1 MNGIDRHIK
10 SLIDRIQSKQKNEV
24 RVRKFRRKLR
34 KATHRQQIIDGYKI
48 INSENSKKFYKYVSK
63 RLNSKDHLSILV
75 NDEGEPVVDDQGK
88 AELMK
93 SYFES
98 MYPSQEEMR
107 KRHLVSASCPGG
119 IRKTPT
125 INMLNNI
132 DSSSMNLFRQVR
144 KLNNSNAESPDSF
157 STNFLK
163 SCGYEICE
171 PLTYILQKSLELGRT
186 PNIFKTAIVK
196 KKIQKKGDK
205 SKIENKKNISLTSSC
220 CKLFESIIAEEIL
233 LMLRAK
239 I

>member
-1 MNGIDRHIK
+1 MKNYFVNGIDKHIK

-24 RVRKFRRKLR
+24 RVRKLQRKLR
-34 KATHRQQIIDGYKI
+34 KATHRQRIIDEYKI
-48 INSENSKKFYKYVSK
+48 INSKNSEKFYKYVSK
-63 RLNSKDHLSILV
+63 RVNSKNHLSVLV
-75 NDEGEPVVDDQGK
+75 NNEGEPVVVDQGK
-88 AELMK
+88 AGLLK

-132 DSSSMNLFRQVR
+132 DSSSMNLFRHLR

-171 PLTYILQKSLELGRT
+171 PLTYILQKSLELGRI

-196 KKIQKKGDK
+196 KNPKKG
-205 SKIENKKNISLTSSC
+205 
-220 CKLFESIIAEEIL
+220 
-233 LMLRAK
+233 
-239 I
+239 